1 MEQGKI
7 VLQVQ
12 FSSLEAFVAG
22 MNNYC
27 AHFYRGNTWAET
39 RRSRPHFIRFKEQ
52 NPEMERDL
60 TDKVTAVMTTT
71 RKMEDSLLQQLWDSY
86 NIMSQLVYADDPG
99 VRRYSHSEMY
109 LTS

>member
-60 TDKVTAVMTTT
+60 TDKVTAVMAAT
-71 RKMEDSLLQQLWDSY
+71 RKKEDLPLELLFESY
-86 NIMSQLVYADDPG
+86 GIMSHLVYADDSG
-99 VRRYSHSEMY
+99 VITYSHPEMY